1 MPHAI
6 PTLRRAARAPLAAAL
21 ALGLAASA
29 LAAPP
34 AAAGALPASDA
45 EVSALL
51 ARRFAGDRTGACA
64 VAAVIDGGRVVR
76 GQACAGEARD
86 VAGAA
91 FEIGSVSKTMLG
103 ALLARLAADG
113 TLSLDDPLARHLP
126 EGAVVPDFEG
136 RPITLRH
143 LATHTAGLPPL
154 PPGFAPRD
162 GADPYAS
169 LDEAA
174 LLRGLAD
181 TRLAA
186 APGSAWSY
194 SNFGAMLLSL
204 AVSRAGGQPFDA
216 QARAH
221 LFAPLGMD
229 GASIGADPGR
239 APPAA
244 GHRAS
249 GEATPAW
256 TFAPALAGV
265 GGVRAT
271 LDDMTRYVQAQLGR
285 GDAATVAMLR
295 AGQAEQPV
303 DARPMGLG
311 WMIAPL
317 GEARLWVHEGGTGGF
332 SSLVAFDPAS
342 GRGVVV
348 LADTALT
355 DLGGLSTIGLPL
367 LGADVPVG
375 APRVEQPAPAALL
388 ASLAGDYTLEGGLAM
403 TLRVRGDALE
413 IQATGQPAFAM
424 GYDSAGHFFPRAFDA
439 LLVPGPDGRSFV
451 WRQGGG
457 AVPATRVPTAEEA
470 AAQAAAGDAAPLDD
484 YVGRYPLMPGF
495 ALDVRAEGGTLR
507 AQATGQ
513 GAFALQPDGTDRFAA
528 PAFGIVIRFERGDDG
543 AVAALALEQGGQV
556 LRGARQP
563 AVSP

>member
-1 MPHAI
+1 MPHA
-6 PTLRRAARAPLAAAL
+6 THLTRRASLAAAL
-21 ALGLAASA
+21 ALGLAALGLGA
-29 LAAPP
+29 P
-34 AAAGALPASDA
+34 AASAADLPASDA

-51 ARRFAGDRTGACA
+51 ARRFGGDRTGACA
-64 VAAVIDGGRVVR
+64 VAAVIEGERVVR
-76 GQACAGEARD
+76 GLACAGAPRD
-86 VAGAA
+86 VVGRA

-103 ALLARLAADG
+103 ALLARLAAEG
-113 TLSLDDPLARHLP
+113 ALSLDDPLARHLP
-126 EGAVVPDFEG
+126 EEAVVPDFEG
-136 RPITLRH
+136 QPITLRQ

-162 GADPYAS
+162 GLDPYAGT
-169 LDEAA
+169 DEAA

-181 TRLAA
+181 TRLTA
-186 APGSAWSY
+186 APGSTWAY

-221 LFAPLGMD
+221 LFDPLGMD
-229 GASIGADPGR
+229 GASIGADADR

-256 TFAPALAGV
+256 TFAPEAAGV

-271 LDDMTRYVQAQLGR
+271 LDDMVRYVQGQLGQ

-303 DARPMGLG
+303 AARPMGLG

-317 GEARLWVHEGGTGGF
+317 GEARVRVHEGGTGGF
-332 SSLVAFDPAS
+332 SSFVAFDPAA

-355 DLGGLSTIGLPL
+355 DLGGLSDIGLPL
-367 LGADVPVG
+367 FGADVPVG
-375 APRVEQPAPAALL
+375 APRVERPAPPALL
-388 ASLAGDYTLEGGLAM
+388 ASLAGDYLLETGLPM

-413 IQATGQPAFAM
+413 IQADGQPAFAM
-424 GYDSAGHFFPRAFDA
+424 GHDSTGAFFPRAFDA

-457 AVPATRVPTAEEA
+457 AIAATRVPSAEEA
-470 AAQAAAGDAAPLDD
+470 AANAAAPTAPLED
-484 YVGRYPLMPGF
+484 YAGRYPLMPGF

-513 GAFALQPDGTDRFAA
+513 GAFALQPDGPDRFAA

-543 AVAALALEQGGQV
+543 AVAGLALEQRGQV

-563 AVSP
+563 AEAP

>member
-1 MPHAI
+1 MTHAI
-6 PTLRRAARAPLAAAL
+6 RPTRRHLPAAL
-21 ALGLAASA
+21 AAGLLALGMGAAT
-29 LAAPP
+29 
-34 AAAGALPASDA
+34 AGPLPASDA

-51 ARRFAGDRTGACA
+51 AQRFAGDRTGACA
-64 VAAVIDGGRVVR
+64 VAAVIEGERVVR
-76 GQACAGEARD
+76 GLACAGEARD
-86 VAGAA
+86 VADAA

-103 ALLARLAADG
+103 ALLARLAAEG
-113 TLSLDDPLARHLP
+113 ALSLDDPLARHLP
-126 EGAVVPDFEG
+126 EGTVVPEFEG
-136 RPITLRH
+136 QPITLRY

-229 GASIGADPGR
+229 GASVGVDAGR

-249 GEATPAW
+249 GDPTPAW

-271 LDDMTRYVQAQLGR
+271 LDDMTRYVQAQLGQ

-295 AGQAEQPV
+295 AGQAEQPI

-311 WMIAPL
+311 WIIVPL
-317 GEARLWVHEGGTGGF
+317 GEARLWSHEGGTGGF
-332 SSLVAFDPAS
+332 SSLVAFDPDS

-355 DLGGLSTIGLPL
+355 DLGGLSSIGLPL

-388 ASLAGDYTLEGGLAM
+388 ASLAGDYVLEGGMAI

-413 IQATGQPAFAM
+413 AQAAGQPAFVM
-424 GYDSAGHFFPRAFDA
+424 GYDSAGHFFPRVFDA

-457 AVPATRVPTAEEA
+457 AMPATRVQDADEA
-470 AAQAAAGDAAPLDD
+470 AAAASAPLED

-513 GAFALQPDGTDRFAA
+513 GAFALQPDGADRFVA
-528 PAFGIVIRFERGDDG
+528 PAFGIVMRFVRGDDG
-543 AVAALALEQGGQV
+543 AVASLALEQGGQV
-556 LRGARQP
+556 LSGARQP
-563 AVSP
+563 AGSP